1 MTRVVIGT
9 NSFEDCTE
17 LVALHESLL
26 LHIEADPLAV
36 TLITPDGDDRLK
48 RICVERNVAKAPDV
62 AVVSTTGSSVAVFY
76 EDQLLVMASVTSEG
90 TINATL
96 DLRPLGIRLFS
107 NASGLMVGNSRLA
120 GNRFVR
126 GRAIN
131 LAD

>member
-1 MTRVVIGT
+1 MTTVVIGT

-17 LVALHESLL
+17 LVALQESLL

-48 RICVERNVAKAPDV
+48 RISVKGNVAEGQDAV
-62 AVVSTTGSSVAVFY
+62 AVSTTESCVSVFY
-76 EDQLLVMASVTSEG
+76 NDQLLVMASMTNEG

-96 DLRPLGIRLFS
+96 DLRPLGLRLFS
-107 NASGLMVGNSRLA
+107 SASALMVGNSRLA

-131 LAD
+131 LGD